1 MEGEA
6 VQGEMLAMAMAAR
19 NSGGIV
25 IAQVRQL
32 ATRGSLPMRD
42 VKVPGALIDHVY
54 VDPDQWQTYITR
66 DSPYYAGAQRRPAV
80 AQEPP
85 LPLDVRKIIA
95 RRSLLEFPPGAICN
109 LGFGISQLIGRVA
122 WEEGIT
128 DRLILT
134 VEQGIFGG
142 VPVAGNEGGAGFN
155 YQAMIDQ
162 PSMFDF
168 YDGGGLD
175 IASLSFAEVD
185 AEGNVNVHAFEGRVR
200 GPGGFPNICART
212 AADQLRR
219 HADRARASSS
229 RSATGSG
236 SCRRAS
242 LGKFVPEVREIS
254 FNGRLARERGQQVRY
269 ITERAVF
276 ALEAD
281 GLVLIEVAPG
291 IDVERDVLARMGFRP
306 RVADDLRT
314 MDRRLYADGTDGPR
328 RRLRGGVVSEL
339 VALELGRVAH
349 LELANPPLNLFT
361 GELVL
366 QLRDALRAIEA
377 ADDVRA
383 VVVSG
388 RGERA
393 FSAGSHV
400 GEFEEQAGEAGR
412 DRHQL
417 DQDVWRQLAELPM
430 PTIAAIEG
438 HCLGGGLELALCCD
452 IRIAS
457 ETARLGLPEVKL
469 AVIPGSGGTQRLPRV
484 VGATRAKELILTGR
498 VLTASEAE
506 AIGLVNRVVPAGGAV
521 AAARELGAE
530 IAARGPVAVREAKRL
545 IDTALDRDIGAGLA
559 AEFEASERIFATE
572 DMVEGARAF
581 FEKRDPDYH
590 GR

>member
-1 MEGEA
+1 
-6 VQGEMLAMAMAAR
+6 
-19 NSGGIV
+19 
-25 IAQVRQL
+25 
-32 ATRGSLPMRD
+32 
-42 VKVPGALIDHVY
+42 
-54 VDPDQWQTYITR
+54 
-66 DSPYYAGAQRRPAV
+66 
-80 AQEPP
+80 
-85 LPLDVRKIIA
+85 
-95 RRSLLEFPPGAICN
+95 
-109 LGFGISQLIGRVA
+109 
-122 WEEGIT
+122 
-128 DRLILT
+128 
-134 VEQGIFGG
+134 
-142 VPVAGNEGGAGFN
+142 
-155 YQAMIDQ
+155 
-162 PSMFDF
+162 
-168 YDGGGLD
+168 
-175 IASLSFAEVD
+175 
-185 AEGNVNVHAFEGRVR
+185 
-200 GPGGFPNICART
+200 
-212 AADQLRR
+212 
-219 HADRARASSS
+219 
-229 RSATGSG
+229 
-236 SCRRAS
+236 
-242 LGKFVPEVREIS
+242 
-254 FNGRLARERGQQVRY
+254 
-269 ITERAVF
+269 
-276 ALEAD
+276 
-281 GLVLIEVAPG
+281 
-291 IDVERDVLARMGFRP
+291 
-306 RVADDLRT
+306 
-314 MDRRLYADGTDGPR
+314 
-328 RRLRGGVVSEL
+328 VSEL

-366 QLRDALRAIEA
+366 QIRDALRAIEA
-377 ADDVRA
+377 AEDVRA

-417 DQDVWRQLAELPM
+417 DQDVWRELAELPM

-457 ETARLGLPEVKL
+457 ETAKLGLPEVKL

-506 AIGLVNRVVPAGGAV
+506 AIGLVNSVVPAGGAV

-581 FEKRDPDYH
+581 FEKREPDYH